1 MPLAGPLASTI
12 FSRFTRPFATA
23 LSPVSKT
30 QARTMTGTQ
39 TATIAAGC
47 FWGVEH
53 LYRKNFGNGKGLL
66 DSKVGYC
73 GGVDDSPS
81 YRAVCTGKTGR
92 KYKCLCSCKCFCK
105 AQGAS
110 LLIVSSACAN
120 RDIFLF
126 CTDAEALQMTFDP
139 SIVTF
144 RQLIEFFYRMHD
156 PTTENRQG
164 PDVGTQYRSAI
175 FTHGDEQQKIAEEI
189 TDKVSKEWYKVPLS
203 TKVLPAGKWWDAE
216 EYHQLYLQNNPM
228 GYECPAQY
236 VVLISRVKHFTDLFQ
251 LYSELP
257 AFVGLTSFQ
266 NLIDISLV
274 FIMHIQHIQLLN
286 LRTLNSEL

>member
-1 MPLAGPLASTI
+1 
-12 FSRFTRPFATA
+12 
-23 LSPVSKT
+23 
-30 QARTMTGTQ
+30 MTGTQ

-81 YRAVCTGKTGR
+81 YRAVCTGKTGH
-92 KYKCLCSCKCFCK
+92 
-105 AQGAS
+105 
-110 LLIVSSACAN
+110 
-120 RDIFLF
+120 
-126 CTDAEALQMTFDP
+126 AEALQMTFDP

-228 GYECPAQY
+228 GYECPAHY
-236 VVLISRVKHFTDLFQ
+236 IRNFPPLSD
-251 LYSELP
+251 
-257 AFVGLTSFQ
+257 
-266 NLIDISLV
+266 
-274 FIMHIQHIQLLN
+274 
-286 LRTLNSEL
+286 